1 MSQSHKHIERSTD
14 CNCPI
19 CHLYM
24 FDSPQTVV
32 FMRCGHTIHRS
43 CYHSHMQT
51 SYKCPICSQ
60 TVVNMETQFRNL
72 DRDID
77 RQPMPEGFR
86 DTKALVSCNDCR
98 AKTIGPYHWLGL
110 KCQVCASYNTRQLAI
125 VRGDEIDESQQTAEA
140 VAAGQVPLQSDG
152 GAAASTTGAVEIPVL
167 AGGNGRPGNRRHSS
181 HASRYLLPSA
191 ARGAADPRFDPYVD
205 SRLGRS
211 ASPQRGDYFRDQ
223 AIVQEP
229 VDEGVWDDSRLDL
242 FGRSRTELGLESEES
257 DTESEDE
264 PMDDAEDDDDPD
276 DDMDAIRLFGH
287 R

>member
-1 MSQSHKHIERSTD
+1 
-14 CNCPI
+14 
-19 CHLYM
+19 
-24 FDSPQTVV
+24 
-32 FMRCGHTIHRS
+32 
-43 CYHSHMQT
+43 
-51 SYKCPICSQ
+51 
-60 TVVNMETQFRNL
+60 METQFRNL

-125 VRGDEIDESQQTAEA
+125 VRGVEIDESQQAAEA
-140 VAAGQVPLQSDG
+140 LVEGVAAQVPGLEG
-152 GAAASTTGAVEIPVL
+152 PAATATAGIEIPIP
-167 AGGNGRPGNRRHSS
+167 GGTGRPGIRRHSS
-181 HASRYLLPSA
+181 HAGQYLSPPA
-191 ARGAADPRFDPYVD
+191 APGAPEARFDPYVD

-211 ASPQRGDYFRDQ
+211 ASPQRGNYFRDQ

-242 FGRSRTELGLESEES
+242 FGRSRADLGLGSEGS

-264 PMDDAEDDDDPD
+264 PMEDAEDDDDPD